1 MYRSVWR
8 IKMDN
13 RIYEP
18 GDIITGLS
26 DVQAKELLSMKA
38 IEISPV
44 FHEEKVVVNMSHTVS
59 KEDKQNTGS
68 IDQMGAFRKTLEA
81 MKRSELISYAKKVDV
96 AIDTRM
102 KNSEICDLLFEDAK
116 ENGVDI
122 ELLDEQSLM
131 FLALELNCQVSS
143 EMDREQLIK
152 TIDRK
157 LGEYDNE

>member
-1 MYRSVWR
+1 
-8 IKMDN
+8 MDN

-81 MKRSELISYAKKVDV
+81 MKRSELISYAKKS
-96 AIDTRM
+96 M
-102 KNSEICDLLFEDAK
+102 L
-116 ENGVDI
+116 
-122 ELLDEQSLM
+122 Q
-131 FLALELNCQVSS
+131 
-143 EMDREQLIK
+143 
-152 TIDRK
+152 
-157 LGEYDNE
+157 